1 MILVLV
7 LLGALGVSA
16 RAFGVR
22 QAAERAGWLLLFAAL
37 AGLAVS
43 MVWIAPPASVFF
55 AVPAMLA
62 LERGQEDTAVILSR
76 IKERSRS
83 RNL

>member
-16 RAFGVR
+16 RTFGIR
-22 QAAERAGWLLLFAAL
+22 QAAERAGWFLLFTAL
-37 AGLAVS
+37 VVLAVS
-43 MVWIAPPASVFF
+43 MIWIAPPASLFF

-62 LERGQEDTAVILSR
+62 LERGQEDTSVILSR
-76 IKERSRS
+76 IRERSRS
-83 RNL
+83 HDL